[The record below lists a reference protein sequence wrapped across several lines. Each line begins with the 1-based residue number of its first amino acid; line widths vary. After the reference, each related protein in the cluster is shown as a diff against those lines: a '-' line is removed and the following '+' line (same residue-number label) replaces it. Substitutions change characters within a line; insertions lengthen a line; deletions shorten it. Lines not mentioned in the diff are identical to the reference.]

1 MERNVSYTYIGGL
14 FLAVL
19 VVMVAFVIWMGGSN
33 LDQSKYSH
41 YIAYS
46 NEGIPGV
53 GEGVAIRYKGILVGR
68 VSKVAFEDG
77 NTNLVRFDLLVESN
91 IKLLKGACIS
101 PENQGL
107 TGGVFLNVTQGAG
120 EVLHSGN
127 ELCYQK
133 GFMGRLL
140 ENIEQSG
147 GDAREIIA
155 EIRSMFGDENGK
167 NIQEMIVAL
176 KVILQNLEQTRQSVE
191 KLSITANQTIAN
203 INSGLQR
210 GDYNIRQIIAPAVLG
225 IENSLNEMNRFFS
238 KANFLLDRLEK
249 SPYEA
254 IFGQREKGE
263 NK

>member
-1 MERNVSYTYIGGL
+1 MERNINYAYIGGL

-19 VVMVAFVIWMGGSN
+19 VVMVAFVVWMGGSN
-33 LDQSKYSH
+33 LDQSKYNH

-68 VSKVAFEDG
+68 IAKVAFEDG
-77 NTNLVRFDLLVESN
+77 NTNLVRFDLFVESN
-91 IKLLKGACIS
+91 IKLLNGACIS
-101 PENQGL
+101 AENQGL
-107 TGGVFLNVTQGAG
+107 TGGVFLNITQGTG
-120 EVLHSGN
+120 EVLHSGG

-155 EIRSMFGDENGK
+155 EIRSMLVDENGH

-176 KVILQNLEQTRQSVE
+176 KVILQNLEQTRQSIE
-191 KLSITANQTIAN
+191 ALSITANQAISTIN
-203 INSGLQR
+203 LGLQR
-210 GDYNIRQIIAPAVLG
+210 GDYNIRQIVAPAMLG
-225 IENSLNEMNRFFS
+225 VENSLNEMNRFFS
-238 KANFLLDRLEK
+238 KANLLLDRLEK

>member
-14 FLAVL
+14 FLAIL

-33 LDQSKYSH
+33 LDQSKYSR

-68 VSKVAFEDG
+68 VAKVAFEDG
-77 NTNLVRFDLLVESN
+77 DMNLVRFDLLIDSD
-91 IKLLKGACIS
+91 IKFLEGTCIS
-101 PENQGL
+101 AENQGL
-107 TGGVFLNVTQGAG
+107 TGGVFLNITQGSGQTLHAG
-120 EVLHSGN
+120 GEF
-127 ELCYQK
+127 CYQK

-155 EIRSMFGDENGK
+155 EIRSMFVDENGE

-176 KVILQNLEQTRQSVE
+176 KVILQNLEKTRQSIE
-191 KLSITANQTIAN
+191 KLSVTANQAISN
-203 INSGLQR
+203 VNLSLQR

-225 IENSLNEMNRFFS
+225 VENSLNEMNRFFS
-238 KANFLLDRLEK
+238 KANLLLDRLEK

-263 NK
+263 SK

>member
-1 MERNVSYTYIGGL
+1 MERNVNYTYIGGL

-19 VVMVAFVIWMGGSN
+19 VVLVAFVIWMGGSN
-33 LDQSKYSH
+33 LDQSKYNH
-41 YIAYS
+41 YVAYS

-68 VSKVAFEDG
+68 IANVAFEDG
-77 NTNLVRFDLLVESN
+77 NTNLVRFDLFVESN

-101 PENQGL
+101 AENQGL
-107 TGGVFLNVTQGAG
+107 TGGVFLNITQGTG
-120 EVLHSGN
+120 EVLRSED

-155 EIRSMFGDENGK
+155 EIRSMLVDKNGQ

-176 KVILQNLEQTRQSVE
+176 KVILQNLEQTRQSIE
-191 KLSITANQTIAN
+191 TLSITANQAISTIN
-203 INSGLQR
+203 TGLQR
-210 GDYNIRQIIAPAVLG
+210 GDYNIRQIITPAMLG
-225 IENSLNEMNRFFS
+225 VENSLNEMNRFFS
-238 KANFLLDRLEK
+238 KANLLLDRLEK

-254 IFGQREKGE
+254 IFGQREKE
-263 NK
+263 KSK